1 MYIKQKARVFF
12 MWYSFYNRFNAFIIK
27 MALGIYLFGK
37 PLVTLM
43 VKCRMMPTQP
53 KLTRFNQNVMS
64 KYQIYNSIFMTLPFD
79 TITKTGVLLP
89 LFHETCK
96 KGFTAGDNP
105 TTIVERFFKKYQD
118 RRSTESQ
125 INLLFRFIQYIERQV
140 VLFDAIEDAAFPIVN
155 NMDGIG
161 TLRSLKESVTAE
173 NKLEL
178 LQKYLEEFKVRIVLT
193 AHPTQFYPGSV
204 LGIITDLT
212 EAIRENDLLRI
223 NDLLAQLGKTPF
235 FKHKKPSPYDEA
247 VSLIWY
253 LENVFYKSFGTIY
266 DYIQQ
271 NIFDGKQIDNDII
284 NVGFWPGGDRDGN
297 PFVTPEITL
306 KVAKRLRETVIKN
319 YYRDV
324 RKLRRKLTF
333 DGVEDKIVVLE
344 TELYKIITNKK
355 SSLTVDNF
363 SSELKEIKQLVIDKH
378 QSLYV
383 SEVNSLINKIHL
395 FGFHF
400 SALDIRQDSRVHHTV
415 FTNMVDAIIDS
426 GSDIFPKKYHELKES
441 EQVKILSQVNGEVD
455 LSLIKDDDTLKALNT
470 MKAIKTIQET
480 NGERAANR
488 YIISNNQTTL
498 NVMQLFAMLK
508 LVAFQEELTVDIGPL
523 FETITDLK
531 NAPVVM
537 EELYTNPEYAAHLK
551 SRGNRQTI
559 MLGFSDGTK
568 DGGYLMANWAIYK
581 AKENLTTVSRKYGIN
596 VIFFDGR
603 GGPPARGG
611 GKTHNFYASLGP
623 TIEDKEV
630 QLTIQGQTIS
640 SNFGT
645 LESSQYN
652 LEQLISSG
660 IHNSLSDADLS
671 MLPENRAVMTDLADR
686 SYKAYSDFKAHP
698 KFIPY
703 LEHMSTL
710 KYYAKT
716 NIGSRPSKRGK
727 AKGLVFEDLRAI
739 PFVGSWSQLKQNV
752 PGFFGV
758 GTALKHYEDIGEFE
772 KAQHLFKTSDF
783 FKTLIENSMM
793 SLSKS
798 FFDLTKY
805 MSEDEEYGDFWN
817 IIYNEYETSKRL
829 LLKLTGYKE
838 LMEEEPAGKASVAVR
853 ESIVLPLLTIQQFAL
868 KKIQELEKSGV
879 TTGKEIEV
887 YQKMVTRSLFGNINA
902 SRNSA

>member
-1 MYIKQKARVFF
+1 
-12 MWYSFYNRFNAFIIK
+12 
-27 MALGIYLFGK
+27 
-37 PLVTLM
+37 
-43 VKCRMMPTQP
+43 MPTQP
-53 KLTRFNQNVMS
+53 KLTRFNQNVLS

-79 TITKTGVLLP
+79 SITKTGALLP
-89 LFHETCK
+89 LFHETCQ
-96 KGFTAGDNP
+96 KGFANQDDP
-105 TTIVERFFKKYQD
+105 TTIVDSFFKKYQA
-118 RRSTESQ
+118 RRSPQSQ

-155 NMDGIG
+155 NMDGLG
-161 TLRSLKESVTAE
+161 TLRSLKEKVTAE
-173 NKLEL
+173 NKLEM

-212 EAIRENDLLRI
+212 EAIRDNDLLKI

-235 FKHKKPSPYDEA
+235 FKDKKPSPYDEA

-271 NIFDGKQIDNDII
+271 NIFDGKQIENDII
-284 NVGFWPGGDRDGN
+284 NIGFWPGGDRDGN

-306 KVAKRLRETVIKN
+306 DVAKRLRETVIKN
-319 YYRDV
+319 YYRDA
-324 RKLRRKLTF
+324 RRLRRKLTF
-333 DGVEDKIVVLE
+333 EGVEERIVVLE
-344 TELYKIITNKK
+344 TELYKIITNKN
-355 SSLTVDNF
+355 SNLTAETF
-363 SSELKEIKQLVIDKH
+363 ASELKEIKDLVITKH

-383 SEVNSLINKIHL
+383 NEVNSLINKIHL

-400 SALDIRQDSRVHHTV
+400 ANLDIRQDSRKHEQ
-415 FTNMVDAIIDS
+415 FFNDMVNTLIKS
-426 GSDIFPKKYHELKES
+426 GSPIFPKNYHDLTVKDQVEL
-441 EQVKILSQVNGEVD
+441 LSKVEGSVD
-455 LSLIKDDDTLKALNT
+455 LSLIKDEETLKALNT
-470 MKAIKTIQET
+470 MKAIKTIQDS
-480 NGERAANR
+480 NGEKAANR

-498 NVMQLFAMLK
+498 HVMHLFAMLK
-508 LVAFQEELTVDIGPL
+508 LVAFQEKLTVDIGPL
-523 FETITDLK
+523 FETITDLE
-531 NAPVVM
+531 NAPAVM
-537 EELYTNPEYAAHLK
+537 EGLYTNPEYAAHLK
-551 SRGNRQTI
+551 SRGNKQTI

-581 AKENLTTVSRKYGIN
+581 AKENLTTVSRAHGIK

-623 TIEDKEV
+623 TIEDEEV

-660 IHNSLSDADLS
+660 INNSISEANLT
-671 MLPENRAVMTDLADR
+671 MLPENRDVMADLSER

-698 KFIPY
+698 KFISY
-703 LEHMSTL
+703 LENMSTL

-727 AKGLVFEDLRAI
+727 AEGLIFEDLRAI

-758 GTALKHYEDIGEFE
+758 GTALKYYEDTGEFE
-772 KAQHLFKTSDF
+772 KAQHLFNTSSF

-798 FFDLTKY
+798 FFGLTRY
-805 MSEDEEYGDFWN
+805 MAEDPEYGEFWT

-829 LLKLTGYKE
+829 ILKLTGYTE
-838 LMEEEPAGKASVAVR
+838 LMQEEPVGKASIAVR
-853 ESIVLPLLTIQQFAL
+853 ESIVLPLLTIQQYAL

-879 TTGKEIEV
+879 KADDQQMKIFIS
-887 YQKMVTRSLFGNINA
+887 MVTRSLFGNINA